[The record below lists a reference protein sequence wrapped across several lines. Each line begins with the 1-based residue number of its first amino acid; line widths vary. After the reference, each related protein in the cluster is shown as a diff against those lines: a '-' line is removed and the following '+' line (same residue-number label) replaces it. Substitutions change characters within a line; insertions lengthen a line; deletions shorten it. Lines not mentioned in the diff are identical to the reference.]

1 MNRLTGKMS
10 SMEEVLAFIRE
21 TPEIA
26 ANITHWHTIEAREPV
41 YANFP
46 ESMHP
51 ELQEALR
58 MKGIEQLYS
67 HQADT
72 FLAAARGHHTVTV
85 TPTASGKTLCYNLPV
100 LDAILRDDQARAL
113 YMFPTKALA
122 QDQVMELQETV
133 DRMGVDIKTH
143 TYDGD
148 TPPTVRQV
156 IRNTGHIVVTNPDML
171 HAAILPHHTK
181 WVKLFENLRYIV
193 IDEVHSYRGVF
204 GSHVANVIRRLK
216 RICRFYGSS
225 PQFLL
230 ASATIA
236 NPKEHAE
243 RLIGEE
249 TVLIDRNGAPQG
261 EKHFVF
267 YNPPVVNQQ
276 LGIRRSGVL
285 ETQKLASLLLNHGI
299 QTIVFARSRVR
310 VEILLTYIR
319 QQVKRK
325 LGDESIRGYRGGYL
339 PKQRREIERGLRN
352 GSIRGVVST
361 NALELGIDIGQL
373 QACVINGYPGTI
385 ASTWQQSG
393 RAGRRQGV
401 SLTILVASSNPLDQ
415 YVVQHPE
422 YFFDQPPEEAR
433 IHPDNLLILLDHVKC
448 AAYELPFVQGET
460 FGEERLEDLLEFLV
474 EEKVLHQ
481 TGDRWYWMAQSFPAN
496 NISLRS
502 AAQENFIIIDM
513 TNGHRVIGEVD
524 RFSAPT
530 LIHEEAIYI
539 HEGIQYQVEKLDYEE
554 KKAYVRE
561 VNVDYYTDANLA
573 VELKV
578 LHQDRSR
585 EYHGHSIHYGEVT
598 VNARPTIFKKI
609 KMRTHENIGSGPI
622 HLPEEELH
630 TASYWMSF
638 DEEVRQKFSGQDMQF
653 ALLGLSNVL
662 VHLAPLYLMC
672 DPLDIR
678 VVPQIKAIHT
688 ERPTIFLYD
697 RYPGGIGL
705 SERLF
710 ELHDELLREAASHIA
725 SCGCLSGC
733 PACVGPIEEVGLTG
747 KQLALRL
754 VHEVLDGSRDQVGR
768 DFGRSGVWAE
778 VNGENSPYILFQDDG
793 WMDGDGE

>member
-10 SMEEVLAFIRE
+10 SMDEVIRYIRE
-21 TPEIA
+21 TPEITS
-26 ANITHWHTIEAREPV
+26 NITHWHTIPARAAK
-41 YANFP
+41 YADFP
-46 ESMHP
+46 PQMH
-51 ELQEALR
+51 EKLQAALR
-58 MKGIEQLYS
+58 DKGIERLYS
-67 HQADT
+67 HQALT
-72 FLAAARGHHTVTV
+72 FEHATNGRHTVTV

-100 LDAILRDDQARAL
+100 LQAILEDPSSRAL
-113 YMFPTKALA
+113 YMFPTKALS
-122 QDQVMELQETV
+122 QDQVMELQETI
-133 DRMGVDIKTH
+133 DRMEVDIKTH

-156 IRNTGHIVVTNPDML
+156 IRNAGHIVVTNPDML
-171 HAAILPHHTK
+171 HSAILPHHTK
-181 WVKLFENLRYIV
+181 WVKLFENLKYVV
-193 IDEVHSYRGVF
+193 IDEVHAYRGVF

-216 RICRFYGSS
+216 RICKFYGSN

-243 RLIGEE
+243 RLIEE
-249 TVLIDRNGAPQG
+249 EMVLIDQNGAPSG
-261 EKHFVF
+261 EKHIIF

-276 LGIRRSGVL
+276 LGIRRSSVL
-285 ETQKLASLLLNHGI
+285 ETQRLAALLLNQNI

-319 QQVKRK
+319 QAIKRSISE
-325 LGDESIRGYRGGYL
+325 ESIRGYRGGYL
-339 PKQRREIERGLRN
+339 PKQRREIERGLRS
-352 GSIRGVVST
+352 GEIKGVVST

-373 QACVINGYPGTI
+373 QACIINGYPGTI

-393 RAGRRQGV
+393 RAGRRQDISV
-401 SLTILVASSNPLDQ
+401 TIMVASSNPLDQ

-422 YFFDQPPEEAR
+422 YFFESSPEQAL
-433 IHPDNLLILLDHVKC
+433 IHPDNLIILLDHVKC
-448 AAYELPFVQGET
+448 AAYELPFERGEQ
-460 FGEERLEDLLEFLV
+460 FGEEKLEDLLEFLA
-474 EEKVLHQ
+474 EERVLHQ

-539 HEGIQYQVEKLDYEE
+539 HEGTQYQVEKLDYEE

-578 LHQDRSR
+578 LHEDRTSR
-585 EYHGHSIHYGEVT
+585 HTSVTKHLGEVT

-609 KMRTHENIGSGPI
+609 KLRTHENIGSGPI

-630 TASYWMSF
+630 TSSYWISF
-638 DEEVRQKFSGQDMQF
+638 DETVSAKFSTNDMQF

-672 DPLDIR
+672 DPFDIR
-678 VVPQIKAIHT
+678 VVPQVKSVHT
-688 ERPTIFLYD
+688 HQPTIFLYD

-705 SERLF
+705 SERLY
-710 ELHDELLREAASHIA
+710 ELHDELLKQAAEHI
-725 SCGCLSGC
+725 SRCGCLSGC
-733 PACVGPIEEVGLTG
+733 PSCVGPIEEVGLTG
-747 KQLALRL
+747 KELALKLAHEAVAAASGTHQDERL
-754 VHEVLDGSRDQVGR
+754 SRIVANR
-768 DFGRSGVWAE
+768 MPTYE
-778 VNGENSPYILFQDDG
+778 